1 MAENMQDITIYVL
14 DGCPY
19 CKKVLDVLDDMELP
33 YETIGVP
40 SSHEKRDKVEEVSG
54 QTAVPVITDPNN
66 DVEGMNESDDIVE
79 YLEENYEYPEGK
91 EKGDGDDGFLGG
103 LM

>member
-1 MAENMQDITIYVL
+1 MQKITIYVL

-19 CKKVLDVLDDMELP
+19 CKKVLDVMNDMELK
-33 YETIGVP
+33 YETKEVP
-40 SSHEKRDKVEEVSG
+40 GSHDKRETVQEVSG
-54 QTAVPVITDPNN
+54 QTSVPVITDPNN

-79 YLEENYEYPEGK
+79 YLEENYEYPDHVNNE
-91 EKGDGDDGFLGG
+91 DDEGFLGG